1 MSKEMMEMLEGAIIS
16 SLDLKHYDH
25 SCFKRKVNSAP
36 WLEKWPGFKDFFRNV
51 IETRA
56 IPYERYNELADDRF
70 ENDDDLYDFL
80 MALYLYSYDEGPED
94 AIYESMRRAGEL
106 IDDPDG
112 ADQPEMMEMLEG
124 AIISNLALSYY
135 DHSGFKRD
143 ITSVRWQG
151 KWRGFKDFFRNVI
164 ETRAIPYETYSDL
177 ADDYFENDDDLYDF
191 LTALYLYVYDEGP
204 EDAINE
210 VMRRTGHLNDAPE
223 TTDQPEQSPG

>member
-94 AIYESMRRAGEL
+94 AIYE
-106 IDDPDG
+106 
-112 ADQPEMMEMLEG
+112 
-124 AIISNLALSYY
+124 
-135 DHSGFKRD
+135 
-143 ITSVRWQG
+143 
-151 KWRGFKDFFRNVI
+151 
-164 ETRAIPYETYSDL
+164 
-177 ADDYFENDDDLYDF
+177 
-191 LTALYLYVYDEGP
+191 
-204 EDAINE
+204 
-210 VMRRTGHLNDAPE
+210 
-223 TTDQPEQSPG
+223 